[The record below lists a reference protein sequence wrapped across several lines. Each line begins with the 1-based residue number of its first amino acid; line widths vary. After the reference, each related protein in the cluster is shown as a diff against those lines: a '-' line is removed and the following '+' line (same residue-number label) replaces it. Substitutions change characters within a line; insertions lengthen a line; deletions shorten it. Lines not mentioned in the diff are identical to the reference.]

1 MRRGEGYIKA
11 EVLCITPC
19 LVKNWRARHAEARR
33 AKAEASNGETPHFL
47 GFQAGLAQRQSSSFV
62 NCGSSVRSRQPAP
75 FCFAIRRGYLRRAA
89 SLLGH
94 IPQYAPSRRLAR
106 RGVPHPNG
114 FAKGA
119 CMLCRALLDA
129 HSVEHVSAL
138 PRSLPSQNATS
149 AQTASQKRCKIL
161 LCKRV
166 CLPCP
171 FVVARLV
178 TPKPWRRR
186 ITYLSMLPRAA
197 LPVAASRIQ
206 MASQKAC
213 VCFAAPVGTRG
224 PTAPAVFY
232 SISTFS
238 PYKSVPIRTAPQI
251 APCAS
256 VRPPACAPLS
266 RRSPQGEGGSAIS
279 SFTFHHLPCPLK
291 SKSVKEKYFVY

>member
-1 MRRGEGYIKA
+1 MKPGNPVPHHDSRRSDFISQKSGVTVDKSAPRWYVMA
-11 EVLCITPC
+11 ELDCRGV
-19 LVKNWRARHAEARR
+19 V
-33 AKAEASNGETPHFL
+33 AKRLGSGLQNRSDRFDSGPRLHF
-47 GFQAGLAQRQSSSFV
+47 FCFD
-62 NCGSSVRSRQPAP
+62 
-75 FCFAIRRGYLRRAA
+75 FCFATRRL
-89 SLLGH
+89 
-94 IPQYAPSRRLAR
+94 PRLAR
-106 RGVPHPNG
+106 RSLSRARQCTPSLSSLAKPGIHPNG
-114 FAKGA
+114 CAKGGWDT
-119 CMLCRALLDA
+119 C
-129 HSVEHVSAL
+129 
-138 PRSLPSQNATS
+138 
-149 AQTASQKRCKIL
+149 
-161 LCKRV
+161 
-166 CLPCP
+166 
-171 FVVARLV
+171 VAR
-178 TPKPWRRR
+178 RRYSV
-186 ITYLSMLPRAA
+186 TYLSMLPRAA